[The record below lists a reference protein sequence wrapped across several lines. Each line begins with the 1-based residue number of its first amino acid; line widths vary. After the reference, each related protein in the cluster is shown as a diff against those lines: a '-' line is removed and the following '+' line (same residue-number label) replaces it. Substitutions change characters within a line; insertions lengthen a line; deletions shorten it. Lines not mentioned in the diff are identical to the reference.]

1 MTNKGSLVVKNVIR
15 GFWVAAATP
24 LTDDDRVDH
33 GRLAAHSA
41 WLFEHGVDGLVLFG
55 TTGEGPS
62 FSAKERLET
71 VAALLKHGI
80 APQRLALG
88 AGFPAIPDSIA
99 LARDA
104 LTLGLRHVLVLPPY
118 FYRDADPAGLEG
130 AFATLIEG
138 VGDDRLRATLYHIPQ
153 VSGVAIPPAVLAGL
167 RARFGVMLAGIKDSS
182 GNFEHFR
189 AFRAAAPE
197 IGVTIGNEADIS
209 RALAEGGQGTICG
222 MANMV
227 PDLVRAMFSQSGAAK
242 PMQAAI
248 ALMQGQFVPT
258 LKAALAQLTGE
269 PGWARVRAPLLPGR
283 AANGERV
290 AAGLRA
296 LAQPASA

>member
-1 MTNKGSLVVKNVIR
+1 MKDSIS

-24 LTDDDRVDH
+24 LAADDHVDH
-33 GRLAAHSA
+33 ARLAAHGE
-41 WLFEHGVDGLVLFG
+41 WLFDQGVDGLVLFG
-55 TTGEGPS
+55 TTGEGTS

-80 APQRLALG
+80 APERLALG
-88 AGFPAIPDSIA
+88 TGFPAVPDSIA
-99 LARDA
+99 LTRDA
-104 LTLGLRHVLVLPPY
+104 LALGLQHVLILPPY
-118 FYRDADPAGLEG
+118 FYRDADPAGLEA
-130 AFATLIEG
+130 AFAAIIDG
-138 VGDDRLRATLYHIPQ
+138 VGDARLRATLYHIPQ
-153 VSGVAIPPAVLAGL
+153 TSGVAIPPAVLAGL

-189 AFRAAAPE
+189 AFRAAAPAVS
-197 IGVTIGNEADIS
+197 VTIGNEADIG
-209 RALAEGGQGTICG
+209 RALAEGGAGTICG

-227 PDLVRAMFSQSGAAK
+227 PDLVRAMFTEAGAAK

-269 PGWARVRAPLLPGR
+269 AGWARVRTPLLQGST
-283 AANGERV
+283 AHGERV

-296 LAQPASA
+296 LGQRAAA